1 MQTRLAAVAALIMI
15 LTASGCAG
23 TDPATVNTSQRDEL
37 VYRTGSNIPV
47 RGKTPMTPEEKEKQA
62 EEARRTFQQ
71 MQTTGAGNPRVN

>member
-1 MQTRLAAVAALIMI
+1 MKSRLVAAAVLTAA

-23 TDPATVNTSQRDEL
+23 TDPAAVNPSQREEL

-71 MQTTGAGNPRVN
+71 MQTTGAGNPRTN